1 MIQKREIVTC
11 ILLSI
16 VTCGIYGIIWFIN
29 LTDDVA
35 KVSEDTELSGGKAFI
50 FTLLTC
56 GIYGFYWAYKLGKDL
71 YIAQTKRNMI
81 ASDNSTLYIIL
92 QIFGLGIVTHCLVQS
107 ELNKMADSQNTAAPI
122 QN

>member
-1 MIQKREIVTC
+1 MVQKRDIVTC

-35 KVSEDTELSGGKAFI
+35 KLADDNEFSGGKAFL

-56 GIYGFYWAYKLGKDL
+56 GIYGFYWAYKIGKD
-71 YIAQTKRNMI
+71 IFEAQNKRNVP
-81 ASDNSTLYIIL
+81 ATDNSTVYLIL
-92 QIFGLGIVTHCLVQS
+92 QIFGLAIVTYCLAQS
-107 ELNKMADSQNTAAPI
+107 EVNKLAEGSNGTVNQI
-122 QN
+122 